1 MTSTERPQQSTAGA
15 DAPERPR
22 LRRSPLAIATVAAA
36 VLIAGGGGA
45 YFATSASGDATDGGS
60 GTSGSGA
67 AGSGKPPPLALDGA
81 ASGSGTGS
89 GAGTGPSEPPGIAPG
104 EPDPSGVTY
113 RAKGALPDGPATAR
127 VYRTN
132 GEVAAA
138 DVARLAGALG
148 VAGAPRSDGTVWK
161 VGTEKDGSGPLLRV
175 DKQAPGTWTFERY
188 GPSGGDNCL
197 KGKSCP
203 SMGGAGGSGSV
214 AGTGSDGRGE
224 AVSEAAA
231 KRAAAPVLK
240 ALGQDQAALDAR
252 QLMGAIRVVNAD
264 PVVGGLPTHGWS
276 TGIQV
281 DANGDVTGGTG
292 QLTAPEASDSYPVIG
307 ADEALKELNAP
318 GDSTGGRIG
327 GCATPAPLE
336 EPLEKGTS
344 KGPSSEGGKP
354 AAPCLP
360 KSAPNPEPL
369 VVEKAVFGLAMRSV
383 DGRGALVPSWLFE
396 VVPGGDALP
405 YTVAHPAVAPEF
417 LAKPKPPQSRPQP
430 SEESPG
436 GRAQRVTS
444 YTAEGRTL
452 TLHFSGGMCSTY
464 TPSADES
471 GTAVK
476 VRLTEFSEPGT
487 VCVAMAKVMTA
498 KVTLDKPLG
507 DRRVI
512 EATTGDPLPLKKS

>member
-22 LRRSPLAIATVAAA
+22 RRRSPLAVATVAAA

-60 GTSGSGA
+60 GA
-67 AGSGKPPPLALDGA
+67 AGSGGPPLLALDGA
-81 ASGSGTGS
+81 ASGSGTESGTGS
-89 GAGTGPSEPPGIAPG
+89 GSGSGSSPSEPPGIAPG

-113 RAKGALPDGPATAR
+113 RAKGALPEGPATAR

-132 GEVAAA
+132 GEVASA
-138 DVARLAGALG
+138 DVARLAEALG

-175 DKQAPGTWTFERY
+175 AKQAPGTWTFDRY

-203 SMGGAGGSGSV
+203 SAGGAGGSM
-214 AGTGSDGRGE
+214 AGNESDGRGE

-240 ALGQDQAALDAR
+240 ALGQGGAALDAR

-264 PVVGGLPTHGWS
+264 PVVGGLPTYGWS

-281 DANGDVTGGTG
+281 DANGHVTGGTG
-292 QLTAPEASDSYPVIG
+292 QLTAPEQSDSYPVIG
-307 ADEALKELNAP
+307 ADEALKELNAS
-318 GDSTGGRIG
+318 GDATGGGRIG
-327 GCATPAPLE
+327 GCATPAPLDG
-336 EPLEKGTS
+336 PVDGGTS
-344 KGPSSEGGKP
+344 QEGGKP
-354 AAPCLP
+354 SAPCLP
-360 KSAPNPEPL
+360 KSAPEPAPL
-369 VVEKAVFGLAMRSV
+369 VVEKAVFGLATRSV
-383 DGRGALVPSWLFE
+383 DGRAALVPSWLFE
-396 VVPGGDALP
+396 VAPGGDAQP
-405 YTVAHPAVAPEF
+405 YTVAQPAVAPQF
-417 LAKPKPPQSRPQP
+417 LAKPKPPQSRPRP

-436 GRAQRVTS
+436 GRVQRVTS
-444 YTAEGRTL
+444 YSTEGRTL

-512 EATTGDPLPLKKS
+512 EATTGDPLPLK

>member
-60 GTSGSGA
+60 GA

-89 GAGTGPSEPPGIAPG
+89 VAGTGPSEPPGIAPG

-214 AGTGSDGRGE
+214 AGTGGDGRAE

-240 ALGQDQAALDAR
+240 SLGQDQAALDAR

-281 DANGDVTGGTG
+281 DANGHVTGGTG
-292 QLTAPEASDSYPVIG
+292 QLTAPEESDSYPVIG

-318 GDSTGGRIG
+318 GDATGGGIG

-344 KGPSSEGGKP
+344 KGTSSEGGNP

-396 VVPGGDALP
+396 VAPGGDALP

-436 GRAQRVTS
+436 GRVQRVTS